1 MSTLSTHD
9 APAPQ
14 RDDGDASDVR
24 DDLDGGFGPR
34 FVAATSFGSVLNP
47 INSSII
53 AVALV
58 SIGHAFGVTTAA
70 ATWLVSVL
78 YLATAVGQP
87 TMGRLADLIGPR
99 RIYLTGTVAVA
110 AGGALGWAGW
120 SFGSLLA
127 ARVVIGL
134 GTSAA
139 YPAAMAMVRRQSR
152 RLRREPPGSVLGA
165 LAVAGQVTMA
175 VGPPLGGLLIAV
187 GGWRATFAINVPLAV
202 IGTVAVLCWLPRDDQ
217 RLRLAA
223 AARAL
228 DLPGLALF
236 AAALTAL
243 LVFLME
249 LGAPPWWLLAV
260 AIGLLIA
267 LNTRELRARA
277 PFIDVRMLT
286 RNRALTT
293 TYVRYGVAMAITYGF
308 IYGWTPWLEQSAGM
322 SAAEAGLLMVP
333 GFAVAAVV
341 SGWASRS
348 RRLRV
353 LLTAGAAALV
363 VVSASMTVLRG
374 TSPVWLLVVVSV
386 VFGVANGLNIVTNQ
400 AAMYAQ
406 APPDATGTAAGLLRT
421 FMYLGA
427 IVSASLISLSYGR
440 AATDA
445 GLHRLG
451 LLLAVAAVALLVATA
466 SDRGLSRGR

>member
-1 MSTLSTHD
+1 LSSRTEERAQ
-9 APAPQ
+9 APA
-14 RDDGDASDVR
+14 
-24 DDLDGGFGPR
+24 DDLPGDGFGPR

-47 INSSII
+47 VNSSII

-87 TMGRLADLIGPR
+87 TMGRLADLVGPR
-99 RIYLTGTVAVA
+99 RVYLSGTALVA
-110 AGGALGWAGW
+110 AGGLLGWAGW
-120 SFGSLLA
+120 SFGSLIA
-127 ARVVIGL
+127 ARIIIGL

-175 VGPPLGGLLIAV
+175 VGPPLGGLLIVA
-187 GGWRATFAINVPLAV
+187 GGWRATFAINVPVAV
-202 IGTVAVLCWLPRDDQ
+202 IGTIAALAWLPRDDQ
-217 RLRLAA
+217 RLRLRAA
-223 AARAL
+223 WHEL
-228 DLPGLALF
+228 DPPGLGLF
-236 AAALTAL
+236 TAALTAL

-249 LGAPPWWLLAV
+249 LATPHWWLLAV
-260 AIGLLIA
+260 AIGLFAA
-267 LNTRELRARA
+267 LNVRELRAGA

-293 TYVRYGVAMAITYGF
+293 TYLRYGVAMAITYGF

-348 RRLRV
+348 SRLKL
-353 LLTAGAAALV
+353 LLTGGAAALAG
-363 VVSASMTVLRG
+363 VSASMMVLDG
-374 TSPVWLLVVVSV
+374 TASVWVLVAVSV
-386 VFGVANGLNIVTNQ
+386 VFGVQNGLNIVTNQ

-406 APPDATGTAAGLLRT
+406 APADATGTAAGLLRT
-421 FMYLGA
+421 SMYMGA

-440 AATDA
+440 EATDA

-451 LLLAVAAVALLVATA
+451 LLLTVASVALLIATV
-466 SDRGLSRGR
+466 SDRQLRSGDEIPAR

>member
-1 MSTLSTHD
+1 VNDPTRGWLN
-9 APAPQ
+9 
-14 RDDGDASDVR
+14 
-24 DDLDGGFGPR
+24 GFAEPR
-34 FVAATSFGSVLNP
+34 RCRTSCRGQSRA
-47 INSSII
+47 NS
-53 AVALV
+53 L
-58 SIGHAFGVTTAA
+58 
-70 ATWLVSVL
+70 
-78 YLATAVGQP
+78 
-87 TMGRLADLIGPR
+87 LADLIGPR
-99 RIYLTGTVAVA
+99 RIYLTGTAAVA

-202 IGTVAVLCWLPRDDQ
+202 IGTVAVLGWLPRDDQ
-217 RLRLAA
+217 RLRLAV
-223 AARAL
+223 AAREL

-249 LGAPPWWLLAV
+249 LAAPPWWLLAV
-260 AIGLLIA
+260 AIGLLVA
-267 LNTRELRARA
+267 LNARELRAHA

-293 TYVRYGVAMAITYGF
+293 TYLRYGVAMAITYGF

-322 SAAEAGLLMVP
+322 SAAEAGLPMVP

-353 LLTAGAAALV
+353 LLTAGAAGLV

-400 AAMYAQ
+400 AAMYDQ

-451 LLLAVAAVALLVATA
+451 LLLTVAAVALVIATA